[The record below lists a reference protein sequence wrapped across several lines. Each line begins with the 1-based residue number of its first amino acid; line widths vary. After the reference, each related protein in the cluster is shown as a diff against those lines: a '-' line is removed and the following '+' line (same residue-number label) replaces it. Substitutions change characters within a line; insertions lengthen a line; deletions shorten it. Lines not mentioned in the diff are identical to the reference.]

1 MVNDMD
7 IDAQII
13 EYINYVEIER
23 GLSKNTVDGY
33 YRDLVAFFEYVKKTY
48 KKIEKKDI
56 TNYIMY
62 ISKDK
67 NSKTV
72 NRHIVSIRNYFKYL
86 SRNGLISDN
95 PSDDIVGLKMPKT
108 VPHVLNE
115 DEINKLLDIKCE
127 NALDYRNKAMLELMY
142 SSGLRVSELLSLEV
156 NDIDF
161 EMNAVRCFGK
171 GSKERIVPLDDI
183 ATIALKNYI
192 NVYRNTLLKNKSS
205 NLLFLNAHGNS
216 LSRQGFFKILKEIAL
231 EKGINKELSPHTIR
245 HSFATHLINHG
256 ADLRSVQTL
265 LGHENIK
272 TTQIYTHI
280 SNNYVKE
287 KYNETHPRSKKM

>member
-33 YRDLVAFFEYVKKTY
+33 YRDLAAFFEYVKKPY

-86 SRNGLISDN
+86 SRNGLISKN
-95 PSDDIVGLKMPKT
+95 PCDDIVGLKMPKT

-205 NLLFLNAHGNS
+205 NLLFLNAHGNN

-280 SNNYVKE
+280 PNNYVKE